1 MSTINGAGRCG
12 ENVSEV
18 IRCEV
23 ETNFSK
29 QQRKS
34 WISNLICLIV
44 GKMLMRSQ
52 LHCSLITVVLH
63 FANSK
68 AMEMGQV
75 KVVTIAICNHT

>member
-1 MSTINGAGRCG
+1 MSTVNGSGRCG
-12 ENVSEV
+12 ENLSEV
-18 IRCEV
+18 IRCKV

-34 WISNLICLIV
+34 WISNLVCLIV

-63 FANSK
+63 FAKSK

-75 KVVTIAICNHT
+75 KVVNIYVITHS